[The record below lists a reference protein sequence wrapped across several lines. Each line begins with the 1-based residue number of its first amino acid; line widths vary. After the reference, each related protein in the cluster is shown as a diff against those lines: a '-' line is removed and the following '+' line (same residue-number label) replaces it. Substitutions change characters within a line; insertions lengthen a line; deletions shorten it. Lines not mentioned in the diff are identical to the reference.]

1 MHDLLQEMGREIVHQ
16 EYPRKPEKW
25 SRLWEFNDVY
35 HVLQREMER
44 VNIYIYIYIYMS
56 FNDVFCLIS
65 YIFK

>member
-44 VNIYIYIYIYMS
+44 ANIYIYIYIY
-56 FNDVFCLIS
+56 I
-65 YIFK
+65 YI